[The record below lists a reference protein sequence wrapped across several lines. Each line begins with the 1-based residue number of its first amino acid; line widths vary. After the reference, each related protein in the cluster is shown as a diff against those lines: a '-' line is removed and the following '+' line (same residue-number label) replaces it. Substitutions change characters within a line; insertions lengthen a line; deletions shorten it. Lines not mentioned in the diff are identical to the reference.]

1 MIVTKLGK
9 WEVGWSSLLC
19 AVASGKVTCS
29 VIWFLCYVLDGFA
42 YVLCLLFIWLWWSEN
57 VTKISNELP
66 SKWNKSKWK
75 CIEKCIFLFQ
85 LPIGEHFFFLLLK
98 KKFFME
104 ETTLMIPRCT
114 TAVVI
119 WHYLD
124 FYYLTD
130 LLRKLILAGWSQIL
144 IENVLALCVIQCQQ
158 WSFSYCNL
166 RTFSSLHVSLYWL
179 EKLCSPAKLL
189 LCKKF
194 LLLQVILMKF
204 LETASV
210 NSLVVWV

>member
-85 LPIGEHFFFLLLK
+85 LPIGEHFFFSPIKEKVFHGRNNPDDTKVYNSSSNL
-98 KKFFME
+98 
-104 ETTLMIPRCT
+104 TL
-114 TAVVI
+114 
-119 WHYLD
+119 
-124 FYYLTD
+124 F
-130 LLRKLILAGWSQIL
+130 G
-144 IENVLALCVIQCQQ
+144 
-158 WSFSYCNL
+158 
-166 RTFSSLHVSLYWL
+166 
-179 EKLCSPAKLL
+179 
-189 LCKKF
+189 F
-194 LLLQVILMKF
+194 LLPYRSSQETNTSWLVSDINRECISLMCYTVSTMKF
-204 LETASV
+204 
-210 NSLVVWV
+210 